1 MNWNRESMTNAH
13 KYRLTS
19 DAQSDLI
26 EIRRFTLA
34 QWGSG
39 QSTKYL
45 SELRQIIRL
54 LSETPKMGKQRPEI
68 GMEVFCFPYSSHVI
82 YYRCHDKLLVVFGV
96 LHKSMVPI
104 SHLEDRKMR

>member
-1 MNWNRESMTNAH
+1 MNWNRESMTNEH

-45 SELRQIIRL
+45 SELHQIIRL
-54 LSETPKMGKQRPEI
+54 LSATPKMGKQRPEI
-68 GMEVFCFPYSSHVI
+68 GMEVFSFPYSSHVI
-82 YYRCHDKLLVVFGV
+82 YYLCHNKQLVVFGV
-96 LHKSMVPI
+96 LHKCMVPI
-104 SHLEDRKMR
+104 SHMEDRKMG